1 MAKPIPYN
9 RRWLQNQQALQAPQE
24 GQERNEPTPNGGVE
38 VSIFAEGERA
48 QRLAE
53 LLQRRKFER
62 TDASVPSPA
71 TTAHLTLPRWRAS
84 TLCPKRSMPSL
95 SSPRGTMRSV
105 LVAVSRYGAATP
117 SHATLAGMCGCTR
130 TVGIGSNA
138 HSSAP
143 PSLPATAPPA
153 ASAVNQSIQETGL
166 RAIHPTA
173 GFTRRAQNS
182 SIASPKTP
190 KKRTSITA
198 GIPPCRAK

>member
-48 QRLAE
+48 QRLFE
-53 LLQRRKFER
+53 LLRVASERMIPQPQPSDDGAFDPAALVCEYLVPQEVDAFAVIHARYDTQCVGCGQPIRRGDPITR
-62 TDASVPSPA
+62 
-71 TTAHLTLPRWRAS
+71 HPRWNVWVHAGCRDRQQRALVRS
-84 TLCPKRSMPSL
+84 TIP
-95 SSPRGTMRSV
+95 
-105 LVAVSRYGAATP
+105 ARY
-117 SHATLAGMCGCTR
+117 
-130 TVGIGSNA
+130 
-138 HSSAP
+138 SARH
-143 PSLPATAPPA
+143 A
-153 ASAVNQSIQETGL
+153 ASAVNLSIQETGL
-166 RAIHPTA
+166 RATHPTA